1 MTLPILMLQVTLWLL
16 LGACLYLWSL
26 RQGPQAAARCLSLVL
41 GGVVLLSAVALLPMP
56 GWPLHNTL
64 TWFAPGDSLHAQQ
77 LPQATVRIENAPV
90 EETGATAFSFKLS
103 SLFPRQISRTTA
115 AEPAPMTTAFSWGD
129 SVVLT
134 LLLACGCFGFVR
146 LLLGLWA
153 VRECRR
159 RSVPVIDEGLHIL
172 CDTLRHEMSI
182 AQHVELRT
190 LAGLGSPATIGW
202 RKPVLLLPENWTVW
216 SEEERRSVF
225 AHELAHVQA
234 GDYARWLLAQLGTVL
249 HGYQP
254 LVHWLLARLH
264 REQELAADLLAARH
278 VGGTGV
284 YLRSLCRLALA
295 QQDGS
300 QPFPARTLLPVRFP
314 LIRRITMLRSWKND
328 GGTIPSRL
336 RRYCGLALLLLLGVS
351 VAGLRSTGWAQEKQ
365 KSQLGSTLTPG
376 QENQV
381 RHTPFVLNYVHPDMM
396 GVVAIRPALAMAQMD
411 NLAIRDKANLAMKR
425 FIQMFSGKDSP
436 TCNLDMIEQVVLEY
450 QMVPKNAGKPGY
462 EDINLNLV
470 RLREPE
476 KWQPLLEGHLAKLE
490 QVRHGKG
497 SYYRLPLETR
507 RLIVPFAPRKETCL
521 FMPDERTL
529 VLANESQIR
538 GWLTGGTP
546 QTPAF
551 PWAKELA
558 TADASNPFMVL
569 ALDGPRYLK
578 AMEPLSE
585 EISKKGK
592 STCELLT
599 QAQSLV
605 FFCTANRQVTVHV
618 TAAGEHLS
626 GAVMGQAALEQAK
639 YFIPIFTP
647 QAAKDDE
654 NKELSVVVDL
664 EKNAVRLQMMP
675 KADSARPTP
684 QPQKEVVPAG
694 AIAIGHN
701 MVDRFKRFTFQHETS
716 LTLSMFLGSFH
727 PAFSD
732 EAAPTPQPDQEFQ
745 AQVYLLEVP
754 VAVLAEYRQ
763 KHMANVPVK
772 PSNEAYILTE
782 AHAKALLE
790 MAQADKRMVMLSAPK
805 LQTLPG
811 QVAIIKIGDRKG
823 WPESDKDGKVINPP
837 DWECK
842 ITMKDAP
849 NGPGILLDAQST
861 FNDDGKSLRPV
872 TPENQGKLKYPH
884 VAAWS
889 CGAAQVVPSGHS
901 MLLVATSLEQKAQP
915 NETTI
920 LLLVTPSAVSRDAQP
935 PRDLAAPAKK

>member
-278 VGGTGV
+278 VGGTGI

-328 GGTIPSRL
+328 ERPSASRL
-336 RRYCGLALLLLLGVS
+336 RRWCGAALLLLLGVG
-351 VAGLRSTGWAQEKQ
+351 VAGLRGTGWAQEKGEEKTGVFPIPREQ
-365 KSQLGSTLTPG
+365 APG
-376 QENQV
+376 WAEQHKRALYASFDLKYV
-381 RHTPFVLNYVHPDMM
+381 SPHAPGVLAV
-396 GVVAIRPALAMAQMD
+396 RPAAMCLEPAVKPLLA
-411 NLAIRDKANLAMKR
+411 KANFALKWFLTELAG
-425 FIQMFSGKDSP
+425 QDGD
-436 TCNLDMIEQVVLEY
+436 CLGLEQVEQVVSEVEVWQKTARMEGGTTLS
-450 QMVPKNAGKPGY
+450 
-462 EDINLNLV
+462 LNTIRLV
-470 RLREPE
+470 
-476 KWQPLLEGHLAKLE
+476 EGHGWRPFLATRFPQLE
-490 QVRHGKG
+490 WKQHGNARYVLMSAEKMAH
-497 SYYRLPLETR
+497 LPKALTLR
-507 RLIVPFAPRKETCL
+507 PICL
-521 FMPDERTL
+521 YMPDERTL
-529 VLANESQIR
+529 VFPREAQLREWLAKGE
-538 GWLTGGTP
+538 P
-546 QTPAF
+546 QLPAF
-551 PWAKELA
+551 VWHETWQQFEKDECLFAIGIDAQKVLKILAEIPSSPQLKPWGTLLGESYSVVFAGRILEKICFGVRATPKEGTDLQTYVQKA
-558 TADASNPFMVL
+558 ADAIRTVQ
-569 ALDGPRYLK
+569 ADGEVIVVAPVPG
-578 AMEPLSE
+578 APQGFVSPSSE
-585 EISKKGK
+585 KRGPQVAPN
-592 STCELLT
+592 
-599 QAQSLV
+599 QAIV
-605 FFCTANRQVTVHV
+605 PA
-618 TAAGEHLS
+618 S
-626 GAVMGQAALEQAK
+626 G
-639 YFIPIFTP
+639 
-647 QAAKDDE
+647 
-654 NKELSVVVDL
+654 SV
-664 EKNAVRLQMMP
+664 ATS
-675 KADSARPTP
+675 AARPDWSNYFPHGKRLPVRAYCSITIP
-684 QPQKEVVPAG
+684 PTEFLRQMLPPLDYDGKTQDQPA
-694 AIAIGHN
+694 H
-701 MVDRFKRFTFQHETS
+701 T
-716 LTLSMFLGSFH
+716 
-727 PAFSD
+727 
-732 EAAPTPQPDQEFQ
+732 FQ
-745 AQVYLLEVP
+745 AQVKLVEVP
-754 VAVLAEYRQ
+754 VAVVEEFGRQQFGEKWAERQ
-763 KHMANVPVK
+763 HGAVVL
-772 PSNEAYILTE
+772 SAEQTRT
-782 AHAKALLE
+782 LLE
-790 MAQADKRMVMLSAPK
+790 KTQGDKRTTVLCAP
-805 LQTLPG
+805 TVHALPG
-811 QVAIIKIGDRKG
+811 QTARIEIGRQ
-823 WPESDKDGKVINPP
+823 EDGPA
-837 DWECK
+837 WECK
-842 ITMKDAP
+842 FQMSDALE
-849 NGPGILLDAQST
+849 GKGIVLDLHHKY
-861 FNDDGKSLRPV
+861 NNDGKGLRPV
-872 TPENQGKLKYPH
+872 TPQPVEKPKHKRAL
-884 VAAWS
+884 AWS
-889 CGAAQVVPSGHS
+889 SGAREAIPPGHS
-901 MLLVATSLEQKAQP
+901 MLLLATDSKEIPQP
-915 NETTI
+915 NETTF
-920 LLLVTPSAVSRDAQP
+920 LLLATPSREPLQ
-935 PRDLAAPAKK
+935 K